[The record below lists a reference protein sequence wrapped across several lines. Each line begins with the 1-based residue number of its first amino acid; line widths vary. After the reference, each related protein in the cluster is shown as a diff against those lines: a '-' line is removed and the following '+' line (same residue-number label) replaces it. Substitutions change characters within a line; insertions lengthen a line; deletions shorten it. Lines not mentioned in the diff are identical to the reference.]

1 MKRRKFL
8 QILGLT
14 AVAPAAVLA
23 CPPVHNPWS
32 KPKPKFMQFKE
43 GGEITIRFLKERD
56 HDKIVYYNH
65 VSHDFAFPN
74 KPIFP
79 NYMTTNA

>member
-14 AVAPAAVLA
+14 AAAPAAVLA
-23 CPPVHNPWS
+23 CPPVYKPF
-32 KPKPKFMQFKE
+32 PKPE
-43 GGEITIRFLKERD
+43 DVVEWEYSEISMVVQCDFADDSEEAKGWC
-56 HDKIVYYNH
+56 
-65 VSHDFAFPN
+65 SHNYAFPN